1 MSNVSKRVKITYLV
15 KVFSDEY
22 HLVFN
27 YFCKMVGINELTVN
41 FGERYLFNKISFII
55 NNSDRIGLVG
65 KNGAGKSTLLKI
77 IAGEEESDG
86 GNISFPAGYR
96 VGYLPQDMDFDY
108 GKTVME
114 EAKSVFKEV
123 NTINAKIDDINDQ
136 LAVRTDYESDSYMEM
151 LNELSDFNE
160 RIGML
165 GGFDIDANCETILK
179 GLGFADKD
187 FERLTDEFSGG
198 WRMRIELAKI
208 LLSNADV
215 LLLDE
220 PTNHLDIES
229 IQWLEDFLKV
239 YSGGVVLV
247 SHDKAFLD
255 SVTNRTIE
263 ISLGKVYDYKTYYSK
278 YLDQRQERRDQQLA
292 AYNNQQKQIQDT
304 EKFIERFRSK
314 ASKAVQ
320 VQSRIK
326 QLNRLDRIEI
336 EEEDT
341 ASMQFSFQ
349 PAPRSGKVAVEA
361 NEVGKAFGDNQ
372 VFSGVDFFI
381 ERGKKV
387 AFVGKNGEG
396 KTTMIRALVGEIEHE
411 GELKIGHNIDMAYF
425 AQNQAEELDKEK
437 TVFQTIDDVAHG
449 EIRKRVR
456 ALLGSFMF
464 GEEEITKKV
473 KVLSGGERA
482 RVALCKLLLEPVNLL
497 ILDEPTN
504 HLDIRSKDVLKKAL
518 LDYDGTLI
526 VISHDR
532 DFLDGLT
539 EEMYEFSGGNVKQ
552 FLGGVYEF
560 LETKKAKT
568 IREFEHKA
576 KVVEKKD
583 KKASD
588 HKLSYEER
596 KQKDKDIRKTQNRV
610 GKLEKL
616 IEELEA
622 KVEEMNQALLDPSAY
637 SEQLMDD
644 YNGVKKDLEQ
654 AMKDWEDSEQ
664 QLEVLNA

>member
-1 MSNVSKRVKITYLV
+1 
-15 KVFSDEY
+15 
-22 HLVFN
+22 
-27 YFCKMVGINELTVN
+27 MVGINELTIN

-55 NNSDRIGLVG
+55 NKSDRIGLVG
-65 KNGAGKSTLLKI
+65 KNGAGKSSLLKI
-77 IAGEEESDG
+77 IAGESESDG
-86 GNISFPAGYR
+86 GNISMPSGFR
-96 VGYLPQDMDFDY
+96 VGYLPQDMDFAC

-123 NTINAKIDDINDQ
+123 NEVNEKIDQINEQ
-136 LAVRTDYESDSYMEM
+136 LAVRTDYESDSYSEM
-151 LNELSDFNE
+151 LNELSDLNE
-160 RIGML
+160 RVGLL
-165 GGFDIDANCETILK
+165 GGFNIDSDCETILK
-179 GLGFADKD
+179 GLGFSPED
-187 FERLTDEFSGG
+187 FTRLTDDFSGG

-239 YSGGVVLV
+239 YHGGVVLV

-255 SVTNRTIE
+255 GVTNRTIE
-263 ISLGKVYDYKTYYSK
+263 ISLGKIFDYKTYYTK
-278 YLDQRQERRDQQLA
+278 YLSQRQERRDQQMA
-292 AYNNQQKQIQDT
+292 AYTNQQKQIQDT

-326 QLNRLDRIEI
+326 QLDRLDRIEI
-336 EEEDT
+336 EEEDN
-341 ASMQFSFQ
+341 ASMQFSFP
-349 PAPRSGKVAVEA
+349 PAPRSGKVTVEA

-372 VFSGVDFFI
+372 VFSGVNYFI

-396 KTTMIRALVGEIEHE
+396 KTTMIRALVGELEHE
-411 GELKIGHNIDMAYF
+411 GELKIGHNVEMAYF

-437 TVFQTIDDVAHG
+437 TIFETIDEAAHG

-464 GEEEITKKV
+464 GEEEVSKKI

-482 RVALCKLLLEPVNLL
+482 RVALCKLLLEPINLL
-497 ILDEPTN
+497 VLDEPTN
-504 HLDIRSKDVLKKAL
+504 HLDIRSKDVLKQAL
-518 LDYDGTLI
+518 KNYDGTLI

-539 EEMYEFSGGNVKQ
+539 EEMYEFSDGNVKQ

-560 LETKKAKT
+560 LESKKAKT
-568 IREFEHKA
+568 IREFEHKE

-583 KKASD
+583 KKNSD
-588 HKLSYEER
+588 NKLSYEER

-610 GKLEKL
+610 NKLEKL
-616 IEELEA
+616 IADLET
-622 KVEEMNQALLDPSAY
+622 KVEEMNQTLLDPAAY
-637 SEQLMDD
+637 SDDLMDS
-644 YNGVKKDLEQ
+644 YNGVKKDLDQ

-664 QLEVLNA
+664 ELEALNS

>member
-1 MSNVSKRVKITYLV
+1 
-15 KVFSDEY
+15 
-22 HLVFN
+22 
-27 YFCKMVGINELTVN
+27 MVGINELTVN

-55 NNSDRIGLVG
+55 NKSDRIGLVG
-65 KNGAGKSTLLKI
+65 KNGAGKSSLLKI
-77 IAGEEESDG
+77 IAGESESDG
-86 GNISFPAGYR
+86 GNISMPSGFR
-96 VGYLPQDMDFDY
+96 VGYLPQDMDFAF

-123 NTINAKIDDINDQ
+123 NGINEKIEKINEQ
-136 LAVRTDYESDSYMEM
+136 LAVRTDYESDSYSEM
-151 LNELSDFNE
+151 LNELSDLNE
-160 RIGML
+160 RIGLL
-165 GGFDIDANCETILK
+165 GGFNIDSDCETILK
-179 GLGFADKD
+179 GLGFSPED
-187 FERLTDEFSGG
+187 FTRLTDDFSGG

-239 YSGGVVLV
+239 YHGGVVLV
-247 SHDKAFLD
+247 SHDRAFLD
-255 SVTNRTIE
+255 GVTNRTIE
-263 ISLGKVYDYKTYYSK
+263 ISLGKIFDYKTYYTK
-278 YLDQRQERRDQQLA
+278 YLSQRQERRDQQMA
-292 AYNNQQKQIQDT
+292 AYTNQQKQIQDT

-326 QLNRLDRIEI
+326 QLDRLDRIEI
-336 EEEDT
+336 EEEDN
-341 ASMQFSFQ
+341 ASMQFSFP
-349 PAPRSGKVAVEA
+349 PAPRSGKVTVEA

-372 VFSGVDFFI
+372 VFSGVNYFI

-396 KTTMIRALVGEIEHE
+396 KTTMIRALVGELEHE
-411 GELKIGHNIDMAYF
+411 GDLKIGHNVEMAYF

-437 TVFQTIDDVAHG
+437 TIFETIDEAAHG

-464 GEEEITKKV
+464 GEEEISKKI

-482 RVALCKLLLEPVNLL
+482 RVALCKLLLEPINLL
-497 ILDEPTN
+497 VLDEPTN
-504 HLDIRSKDVLKKAL
+504 HLDIRSKDVLKQAL
-518 LDYDGTLI
+518 KNYDGTLI

-539 EEMYEFSGGNVKQ
+539 EEMYEFSNGNVKQ

-560 LETKKAKT
+560 LESKKAKT
-568 IREFEHKA
+568 IREFEHKE

-583 KKASD
+583 KKSSD
-588 HKLSYEER
+588 NKLSYEER

-610 GKLEKL
+610 NKLEKL
-616 IEELEA
+616 IADLEA
-622 KVEEMNQALLDPSAY
+622 KVDEMNKTLLDPAAY
-637 SEQLMDD
+637 SDELMES
-644 YNGVKKDLEQ
+644 YNVVKKELDQ
-654 AMKDWEDSEQ
+654 AMQDWEDSEQ
-664 QLEVLNA
+664 QLEALNS

>member
-1 MSNVSKRVKITYLV
+1 
-15 KVFSDEY
+15 
-22 HLVFN
+22 
-27 YFCKMVGINELTVN
+27 MVGINELTVN

-77 IAGEEESDG
+77 IAGEEDSDG
-86 GNISFPAGYR
+86 GNISTPAGYR
-96 VGYLPQDMDFDY
+96 VGYLPQDMDFVH
-108 GKTVME
+108 GKTVMD

-123 NTINAKIDDINDQ
+123 NEINDSIDEINHQ
-136 LAVRTDYESDSYMEM
+136 LATREDYESDSYMDL
-151 LNELSDFNE
+151 LNNLNDYNE
-160 RIGML
+160 RLGLI
-165 GGFDIDANCETILK
+165 GGFNVEANIEVILK
-179 GLGFADKD
+179 GLGFLEAD
-187 FERLTDEFSGG
+187 FTRLTDDFSGG

-239 YSGGVVLV
+239 YHGGVVLV

-263 ISLGKVYDYKTYYSK
+263 ISLGKIFDYKTFYSK
-278 YLDQRQERRDQQLA
+278 YLQQRQERRDQQLA
-292 AYNNQQKQIQDT
+292 AYNNQQKQIADT
-304 EKFIERFRSK
+304 ELFIDRFRSK

-326 QLNRLDRIEI
+326 QLARLDRIEI

-341 ASMQFSFQ
+341 TSMQFSFQ

-361 NEVGKAFGDNQ
+361 NDVGKAFGDNQ
-372 VFSGVDFFI
+372 VFSGVNYFI

-396 KTTMIRALVGEIEHE
+396 KTTMIRSLVGELEHD
-411 GELKIGHNIDMAYF
+411 GELKIGHNVEMAYF
-425 AQNQAEELDKEK
+425 AQNQAEELDKNK
-437 TVFQTIDDVAHG
+437 TVFETIDEAAHG

-456 ALLGSFMF
+456 SLLGSFMF
-464 GEEEITKKV
+464 GEEEIGKKV

-482 RVALCKLLLEPVNLL
+482 RVALCKLLLEPANLL
-497 ILDEPTN
+497 VLDEPTN

-518 LDYDGTLI
+518 MNYDGTLI

-539 EEMYEFSGGNVKQ
+539 SEMYEFSNGNVKE
-552 FLGGVYEF
+552 FLGGVYAF
-560 LETKKAKT
+560 LETKKANS
-568 IREFEHKA
+568 IREFEHKE
-576 KVVEKKD
+576 KVVEKKE
-583 KKASD
+583 KASSGN
-588 HKLSYEER
+588 KLSYEDR

-610 GKLEKL
+610 NNLEKL

-622 KVEEMNQALLDPSAY
+622 KVEEMNQVLQDPTSY
-637 SEQLMDD
+637 SDKLVAE
-644 YNGVKKDLEQ
+644 YGTIKSELEK
-654 AMKDWEDSEQ
+654 AMKDWEASEK
-664 QLEVLNA
+664 QLESLKS

>member
-1 MSNVSKRVKITYLV
+1 MVN
-15 KVFSDEY
+15 FAA
-22 HLVFN
+22 
-27 YFCKMVGINELTVN
+27 MVGINELTVN
-41 FGERYLFNKISFII
+41 FGERYLFNSISFII
-55 NNSDRIGLVG
+55 NKNDRIGLVG
-65 KNGAGKSTLLKI
+65 KNGAGKSSLLKI
-77 IAGEEESDG
+77 IAGESESDG
-86 GNISFPAGYR
+86 GNISMPIDFT
-96 VGYLPQDMDFDY
+96 VGYLPQDMDFAH
-108 GKTVME
+108 GNTVME
-114 EAKSVFKEV
+114 EAKSVFIEV
-123 NTINAKIDDINDQ
+123 NEINEKINGINHQ
-136 LAVRTDYESDSYMEM
+136 LATREDYESDSYMDLLNDLND
-151 LNELSDFNE
+151 LNERLQL
-160 RIGML
+160 I
-165 GGFDIDANCETILK
+165 GGFNVEANIETILK
-179 GLGFADKD
+179 GLGFLSTD

-239 YSGGVVLV
+239 YAGGVVLV
-247 SHDKAFLD
+247 SHDRAFLD
-255 SVTNRTIE
+255 NVTNRTIE
-263 ISLGKVYDYKTYYSK
+263 ISLGKIYDYKAPYTK
-278 YLDQRQERRDQQLA
+278 YLQLRQERREQQVA

-326 QLNRLDRIEI
+326 QLDKIDRIEI

-341 ASMQFSFQ
+341 SSMRFSFP
-349 PAPRSGKVAVEA
+349 PAPSSGKVAIEA
-361 NEVGKAFGDNQ
+361 AGVGKRFGDNQ
-372 VFSGVDFFI
+372 VFSDVDFFI
-381 ERGKKV
+381 ERGKKI

-396 KTTMIRALVGEIEHE
+396 KTTMIRSIVGELEHE
-411 GELKIGHNIDMAYF
+411 GMLKLGHNVELAYF

-437 TVFQTIDDVAHG
+437 TVFEVIDEAAHG

-464 GEEEITKKV
+464 GEEEISKKI

-504 HLDIRSKDVLKKAL
+504 HLDIRSKDVLKQAL
-518 LDYDGTLI
+518 MDYDGTLV

-539 EEMYEFSGGNVKQ
+539 TEMYEFSGGNVKQ

-560 LETKKAKT
+560 LQVKKADS
-568 IREFEHKA
+568 IREFEHK
-576 KVVEKKD
+576 EKKTE
-583 KKASD
+583 KKEKVISD
-588 HKLSYEER
+588 NKMTYEEK
-596 KQKDKDIRKTQNRV
+596 KQLDKDIRKAQNKSS
-610 GKLEKL
+610 KLEKQ
-616 IEELEA
+616 IADLET
-622 KVEEMNQALLDPSAY
+622 KIEEMNQTLLDPSAY
-637 SEQLMDD
+637 SDELLAE
-644 YNGVKKDLEQ
+644 YNNVKSNLDQ
-654 AMKDWEDSEQ
+654 SMKDWEDS
-664 QLEVLNA
+664 QLLEEELIAKRD